1 MKLYYSDTMMTPTH
15 PTLIFTT
22 LALILGLG
30 AWTLNPIDPAP
41 LSFSDEFSFLGI
53 VHGKNVLSSLLLSA
67 VGVWGL
73 MGRPRFDHGR
83 DVLISMVI
91 CCLSMILAGGSSV
104 WFHLVETQLAQSV
117 THGLISL
124 VLLNASFALIASQLV
139 LRGRW
144 WLLGSLQLLSVGT
157 VAYQH
162 VYHDQRFLLMSEV
175 FVILLMI
182 FTLLRVWKLSASIY
196 LLFCTMSLGLGWLCG
211 AFDIKIN
218 VATAY
223 MISGHTLQ
231 HICWILGAACWLRYF
246 ILLRP
251 RDLAQLLNKSPMT

>member
-1 MKLYYSDTMMTPTH
+1 MMTPTH

-22 LALILGLG
+22 LAFILGIG
-30 AWTLNPIDPAP
+30 AWALNPIDPAP
-41 LSFSDEFSFLGI
+41 LTFADSFNFLGI
-53 VHGKNVLSSLLLSA
+53 SHGKNVLSAALLSA

-83 DVLISMVI
+83 DVLLSMVL
-91 CCLSMILAGGSSV
+91 CCLGMILAGAAEV
-104 WFHLVETQLAQSV
+104 WFHLEESQLAQSV
-117 THGLISL
+117 SHVLISL
-124 VLLNASFALIASQLV
+124 VLTNAAFALIASQLV

-144 WLLGSLQLLSVGT
+144 WLLGSLHLLSLGT

-182 FTLLRVWKLSASIY
+182 FSLLRVWRLSASTY
-196 LLFCTMSLGLGWLCG
+196 LLVCTLSLGVGWLCG
-211 AFDIKIN
+211 SFDKEIC
-218 VATAY
+218 AGTAY
-223 MISGHTLQ
+223 IISGHTLQ
-231 HICWILGAACWLRYF
+231 HLCWVIGAGCWLRYF

-251 RDLAQLLNKSPMT
+251 RELSQLLESSRVSHQPNIS